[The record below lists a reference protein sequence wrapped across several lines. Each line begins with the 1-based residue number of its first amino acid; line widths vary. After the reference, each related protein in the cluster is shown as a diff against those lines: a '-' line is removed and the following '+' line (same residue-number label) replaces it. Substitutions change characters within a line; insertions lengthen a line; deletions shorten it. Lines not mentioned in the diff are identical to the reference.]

1 MEPLELQTFLE
12 TAERQI
18 SLARSSLLVVAQT
31 GSETGNLAVAARAL
45 RELKVQ
51 TTERSLDDVTSA
63 IVECENA
70 LDALFLSGIASSGD
84 AYQIL
89 DLVAK
94 IESALLEMPL
104 LSGGLVDD
112 IAGFL
117 DASFDQLTP
126 QSQNEEPEVS
136 SAAWVEEEFEID
148 EETLDIFRG
157 EATDLLSQIA
167 NDLGRLQTGAE
178 AQSALWDIRR
188 SAHTFKGAAGVV
200 GLKKASELA
209 HQMEDL
215 LDKLV
220 ENDRPAD
227 PSIIELLYD
236 ALSQLGSVVGTHST
250 GEAMTDLSER
260 FAAAIASLDVAA
272 GETQKQKPR
281 AVSPFRKPDKKI
293 HSPIVRVSLERLD
306 DLIQLATKLA
316 ANNEMLE
323 AAIADLGEMRSTN
336 DSDRI
341 SEILFNAHEIT
352 GALVDNLRRVRMQ
365 RFGTLETRL
374 NRAVHVTCEEE
385 GKHAALSIENGDV
398 EIDTL
403 LIDALVEPLLHLLR
417 NSVVHGIEPP
427 DQRRLLGKR
436 EKGAI
441 VVKVRSADGLVLISV
456 EDDGRGIVAE
466 TLKQRAVK
474 NGILTYEDAAK
485 LTDQEAQQ
493 LIFAQGLTTAE
504 KVNLNAGRGVGMSIV
519 KESVEHLGGT
529 VEVMSEPLKG
539 TRFVL
544 NVPIHAAAP
553 AHKIEQLTK
562 DKSTAPL
569 VLIVDDSASIRKHNT
584 TLIENAGFRTIT
596 ANDGIEAL
604 EVLLSGA
611 WRPDLIMSDVEMP
624 RMDGW
629 QLLETIGGSEDLAA
643 IPVALVTS
651 LDSDDHRL
659 RAAELGASYYFVKP
673 LKVENLKELTVSLN

>member
-1 MEPLELQTFLE
+1 MEPLELQTLLE

-31 GSETGNLAVAARAL
+31 GAETGNLAVAARAL

-51 TTERSLDDVTSA
+51 TTEQSLDDVTSA
-63 IVECENA
+63 IVDCENA
-70 LDALFLSGIASSGD
+70 LDALFLSGAASSSD
-84 AYQIL
+84 AYSIL

-94 IESALLEMPL
+94 IESVLLEMPL

-112 IAGFL
+112 VSGFL
-117 DASFDQLTP
+117 DASFEQIAP
-126 QSQNEEPEVS
+126 RPAAEEPDEAS
-136 SAAWVEEEFEID
+136 TAWVEEEFEID
-148 EETLDIFRG
+148 EETLDIFRT

-167 NDLGRLQTGAE
+167 NDLGRLQMGAE

-250 GEAMTDLSER
+250 GDSVTDLGER
-260 FAAAIASLDVAA
+260 FASAIASLGSAA
-272 GETQKQKPR
+272 NGNEKAKPR
-281 AVSPFRKPDKKI
+281 TVSPFRKPDKKL

-316 ANNEMLE
+316 ANNELLE
-323 AAIADLGEMRSTN
+323 NALAEQRDGRTEN
-336 DSDRI
+336 DSDTI
-341 SEILFNAHEIT
+341 SEILFAAHEIT
-352 GALVDNLRRVRMQ
+352 GALVENLRRVRMQ

-385 GKHAALSIENGDV
+385 GKHAALAIENGDV

-417 NSVVHGIEPP
+417 NSVVHGIEPS

-436 EKGAI
+436 EKGSI
-441 VVKVRSADGLVLISV
+441 IVKVRSADGLVLISV

-474 NGILTYEDAAK
+474 NGLLSYEDAAK
-485 LTDQEAQQ
+485 LSEAAAQQ
-493 LIFAQGLTTAE
+493 LIFAQGLTTAA
-504 KVNLNAGRGVGMSIV
+504 KINLNAGRGVGMSIV

-544 NVPIHAAAP
+544 SVPVHAAAP

-562 DKSTAPL
+562 DKGTAPL

-596 ANDGIEAL
+596 AKDGVEAL
-604 EVLLSGA
+604 EVLLSGS

-629 QLLETIGGSEDLAA
+629 QLLETIGGSEDLAS

-651 LDSDDHRL
+651 LDTDDHRL